1 MSASSNTSIL
11 PTTHPLQNPQRE
23 MGINLWI
30 TTLWGGEVAVH
41 EPSTRGSG
49 GGSSTGTHPAVDD
62 GVHLSHPSAMRSTC
76 MILGST
82 PTEPAP
88 RAAPRDA
95 LDGMRLEHGRADDRP
110 PETASRRNGRHPRRI
125 HRNLERPG
133 GAAFPNFPRP
143 SPDVMTKGRF
153 RGRPQGPRPCRRSA
167 ASAAPGASGIVV
179 GPASPPAAQKPPATR
194 PPSAA
199 HPRRPHRA
207 EPFHDAERPSVITRR
222 GAGANPGGA
231 GAGPD
236 GAGSSGRRHAD
247 PALRSSG
254 TGRRGV
260 PQGRGRRGSCRRRR
274 AGARGRSR
282 RGRVPGA
289 RRGRCR

>member
-30 TTLWGGEVAVH
+30 TTPWGGEVAVD

-62 GVHLSHPSAMRSTC
+62 GVHLSHPSAKRSTC

-95 LDGMRLEHGRADDRP
+95 LDGMRLEHGRADDGP

-133 GAAFPNFPRP
+133 GAAFPNFSRP

-167 ASAAPGASGIVV
+167 ASAAPGVRGIVV
-179 GPASPPAAQKPPATR
+179 GRASPL
-194 PPSAA
+194 AA

-231 GAGPD
+231 GTGPG
-236 GAGSSGRRHAD
+236 GAGSSNGCHAG
-247 PALRSSG
+247 PHLRPSG

>member
-1 MSASSNTSIL
+1 MD
-11 PTTHPLQNPQRE
+11 
-23 MGINLWI
+23 
-30 TTLWGGEVAVH
+30 
-41 EPSTRGSG
+41 EPSARGSSG
-49 GGSSTGTHPAVDD
+49 DPSTGTHPAVDD
-62 GVHLSHPSAMRSTC
+62 GVHLSYPSAMRSTC
-76 MILGST
+76 VILGST

-88 RAAPRDA
+88 RAAPRNA
-95 LDGMRLEHGRADDRP
+95 LDGMRLEHGRADDGP
-110 PETASRRNGRHPRRI
+110 PETASRRNGRHPRRV

-143 SPDVMTKGRF
+143 SPDVMTKGDS
-153 RGRPQGPRPCRRSA
+153 RGRIQGPRSCRRST
-167 ASAAPGASGIVV
+167 ASAAPGVRGIVV
-179 GPASPPAAQKPPATR
+179 GRAS
-194 PPSAA
+194 PSAA

-207 EPFHDAERPSVITRR
+207 EPLHDAERPSVITRR
-222 GAGANPGGA
+222 GAGAGTGGA
-231 GAGPD
+231 GKVAG
-236 GAGSSGRRHAD
+236 GSGSSGGRHAD
-247 PALRSSG
+247 PALRPSG